1 MARRGQ
7 PDVELAEKNYVEC
20 WDQFQTWASRHTS
33 ELLRFDHPSNL
44 DEEDEEELDESLF
57 QVGSRNNTV
66 YETDRELRASY
77 YDPVEIDLDDD
88 LLEPALAPISS
99 HWLNTFT
106 TEPIPQYGSF
116 SHIRQ
121 HNYVQGDVWTHMH
134 TGGRTR
140 VASGDDEEVEG
151 EVEGEDEDEEEN
163 ERRGKKS
170 SKGKGKK
177 GEQEKPVKEPRVEIK
192 EGLVDSIEAR
202 RLVRSRTLVNPE
214 VDDHLAT
221 NLESMPYVPPEMKR
235 RNMKETLLNYEGSF
249 IDIEAWQRSG
259 VSWDNDEDIIGAET
273 VRRLLYTH
281 HMTEERIDRTKV
293 IPQDLRKLYSFL
305 RHRTYPD
312 LDLIF
317 PRDPPLSRL
326 PLDEWD
332 QKEKQATLESR
343 LREKAFNICHKFD
356 CQGVMCPTH
365 YAARERAL
373 TEQEAH
379 ETDEAQE
386 ADVLIRRG
394 RGPQT
399 PRWEKPKLSA
409 SQLFA
414 KFKREKRTR
423 CGENCFYS
431 LGVPEHGDR
440 SFDITELDSDPDART
455 QADIETIWKVDPD
468 AIPCDIAELS
478 WDKVTCRQVY
488 DIRNSLYNY
497 LSEPEPDDDDPGVEE
512 RRGGHSGGVSK
523 PLSFTIFGIG
533 SLNVWNDRE
542 KILSCVIIIITRA
555 DGGPCANVPI
565 LMKQWK
571 PTIVKPSQFGNGL
584 FLAGQAFKGDL
595 ISDYTGDACLPRTAL
610 RRSLVAK
617 ANNRN
622 YLFDIPNYYKVGID
636 AGYAGNESRFAN
648 HPNNG
653 HANCSARYIWSGD
666 EKHIALYA
674 TGHIWDGNELFLH
687 YGRNFWHSEMPEGN
701 YEGDSPSE
709 QGTIELS
716 SDLEEIDAED
726 GAGEYEQELS
736 EESVDL

>member
-1 MARRGQ
+1 LCMARRGQ
-7 PDVELAEKNYVEC
+7 PDVELAEQIYVEC

-33 ELLRFDHPSNL
+33 EILRFDRPSNF

-77 YDPVEIDLDDD
+77 YDPVEIDLEDD
-88 LLEPALAPISS
+88 LLEPTLAPISS

-121 HNYVQGDVWTHMH
+121 HNYVQGDVWTHML

-140 VASGDDEEVEG
+140 VASGDDEEVEV
-151 EVEGEDEDEEEN
+151 EVEDEDEDEEEN
-163 ERRGKKS
+163 EGRGKRN

-177 GEQEKPVKEPRVEIK
+177 GEQEKVVKEPRVEIK
-192 EGLVDSIEAR
+192 EGLVDPIEAR

-221 NLESMPYVPPEMKR
+221 NQESMPYVPPEMKR
-235 RNMKETLLNYEGSF
+235 RNMKGTLLNYEGSF
-249 IDIEAWQRSG
+249 IDIEAWQHFG
-259 VSWDNDEDIIGAET
+259 VSWDNDGQSLARSE
-273 VRRLLYTH
+273 
-281 HMTEERIDRTKV
+281 
-293 IPQDLRKLYSFL
+293 
-305 RHRTYPD
+305 RTYPD
-312 LDLIF
+312 LDVIF
-317 PRDPPLSRL
+317 PRDPPLSHL

-332 QKEKQATLESR
+332 QKEEQATLESR
-343 LREKAFNICHKFD
+343 LREKAFNICHKFN

-386 ADVLIRRG
+386 ADILIRRG

-409 SQLFA
+409 LQLFT

-440 SFDITELDSDPDART
+440 SFDITEPDSDPDART

-468 AIPCDIAELS
+468 AMPCDIAELS
-478 WDKVTCRQVY
+478 WDKVTCRQAY
-488 DIRNSLYNY
+488 DIRNNLYNY
-497 LSEPEPDDDDPGVEE
+497 LSEPEPDDDDPGIEE
-512 RRGGHSGGVSK
+512 RRGGYSGGV
-523 PLSFTIFGIG
+523 
-533 SLNVWNDRE
+533 N
-542 KILSCVIIIITRA
+542 
-555 DGGPCANVPI
+555 GGPCANVPI

-571 PTIVKPSQFGNGL
+571 PTIVKPSQYGNGL

-610 RRSLVAK
+610 RRSLVAA

-622 YLFDIPNYYKVGID
+622 YLFDIPNYYKVSID

-648 HPNNG
+648 HPSNG

-687 YGRNFWHSEMPEGN
+687 YGSNFWHSEMPEGN
-701 YEGDSPSE
+701 YGGDSPSE

-716 SDLEEIDAED
+716 SDLEEVDAEE